1 MDVGLVPVE
10 KLHSIYDGFSPV
22 NIFGNFSSLYF
33 TSNRKFTKTVK
44 IFSIL
49 LKKKKKIFPS
59 ILSLITF
66 GDSLA
71 IKYFKKYSY
80 HIFDPFCYFTGMEI
94 DHPGPFQPVFSV

>member
-10 KLHSIYDGFSPV
+10 KLHSIYDGFSPL
-22 NIFGNFSSLYF
+22 NIFGNLSSLYLKSYF
-33 TSNRKFTKTVK
+33 YKDSKDFLNGVE
-44 IFSIL
+44 
-49 LKKKKKIFPS
+49 KKKRFFPS

-80 HIFDPFCYFTGMEI
+80 NIFDPFCYFTGMEI

>member
-1 MDVGLVPVE
+1 MDGGLVPVE
-10 KLHSIYDGFSPV
+10 KLHSIYDGFSPL
-22 NIFGNFSSLYF
+22 NIFGNLSSLYLKSYF
-33 TSNRKFTKTVK
+33 YKDSKDFLK
-44 IFSIL
+44 
-49 LKKKKKIFPS
+49 LKKKTFFFPS

>member
-1 MDVGLVPVE
+1 MDGGLVPVE
-10 KLHSIYDGFSPV
+10 KLHSIYDGFSPL
-22 NIFGNFSSLYF
+22 NIFGNLSSLYLKSYF
-33 TSNRKFTKTVK
+33 YKDSKDFLK
-44 IFSIL
+44 
-49 LKKKKKIFPS
+49 LKKKKVFFPS

>member
-44 IFSIL
+44 IL
-49 LKKKKKIFPS
+49 NLVEKKKSFFFPQ
-59 ILSLITF
+59 F
-66 GDSLA
+66 
-71 IKYFKKYSY
+71 Y
-80 HIFDPFCYFTGMEI
+80 H
-94 DHPGPFQPVFSV
+94 